1 MARLARSRGFS
12 LVELLVAAVFT
23 MILMAGLAVVF
34 RSSLSASFTM
44 GEKISSVRR
53 NRLSMDLLYE
63 DLNSAGMVMVDVTS
77 PLAFGSNPPFYIVP
91 NVPIGSTVA
100 GAPERTDILY
110 FAFDQPLPFEG
121 RLTAGG
127 GAGSLGITAA
137 KAVQTG
143 ATMTEGTD
151 NKYVIDCHDAAY
163 AAQVQPGMYLQIKDD
178 LSHAALQIS
187 QVSERTGTS
196 VTLETVTTTSVAT
209 QVTGRG
215 DSGTLRSNQRI
226 DNSGVVFL
234 VPARQVRYRIAM
246 MNLDPTTADATPCL
260 VRELV
265 AFDASADPSSAGFFT
280 PPLSTTVIAE
290 NVSAFKVY
298 LSANAGAAWAG
309 LGLGTATTGFTN
321 GWTNGIQAAVNTQLA
336 DIGRSGYT
344 TTAGDTS
351 WYRNNPILVRLDITT
366 RTAVQR
372 GEYSST
378 GTTAAY
384 KNLTQTMVLIPR
396 HFGLPLS

>member
-34 RSSLSASFTM
+34 RSSLSASYTM

-53 NRLSMDLLYE
+53 NRVSMDLLYD
-63 DLNSAGMVMVDVTS
+63 DLNRAGMVMVDITS
-77 PLAFGSNPPFYIVP
+77 PLAFGTNPPFYIVP

-121 RLTAGG
+121 KLKSGG
-127 GAGSLGITAA
+127 GASSLGATAPT
-137 KAVQTG
+137 AVMTG
-143 ATMTEGTD
+143 ATLAAGTD
-151 NKYVIDCHDAAY
+151 NKYEIECFDAAY
-163 AAQVQPGMYLQIKDD
+163 AAQVSTGMYMQIKDD
-178 LSHAALQIS
+178 LSHAALQIQ
-187 QVSERTGTS
+187 QVDGRTGTR
-196 VTLETVTTTSVAT
+196 VTVETVTTASVAT

-215 DSGTLRSNQRI
+215 DPGTLRSNQRI
-226 DNSGVVFL
+226 YDSGVVFL
-234 VPARQVRYRIAM
+234 QPARQVRYRIAM

-260 VRELV
+260 VREMV

-321 GWTNGIQAAVNTQLA
+321 GWTNGIQATLNSQLA

-344 TTAGDTS
+344 TTLGDTS
-351 WYRNNPILVRLDITT
+351 WYRNNPLLVRLDITT
-366 RTAVQR
+366 RTAAQR

-384 KNLTQTMVLIPR
+384 KNLTQTTVLIPR